1 MPPHSSSAVGACWR
15 ARPPAPPH
23 PLTHPLPSALAAATA
38 LLASTAAAAA
48 GPIPADFVKPAP
60 SQFAQAII
68 PDPAYTP
75 LIKSR
80 TPEAAAAAGDLALP
94 RQFDWRTVG
103 VGGVNVLSP
112 VRNQHIPVYC
122 GSCWA
127 YGSTS
132 ALADRDNI
140 RRKGA
145 SPPTLLS
152 TQNVIACGDA
162 GSCQG
167 GWDSGV
173 YAYAAKYGTEKERE
187 RERERAKGRGAGE
200 GAPRLSSVLPD
211 FSFLFSSL
219 IFFFFFFL
227 PLSSPGIPDEG
238 CNDYQA
244 HNQECGPMAECMTCW
259 PSDADAEAGCVA
271 LSPKLYRRLVV
282 DEHGRVSGRD
292 AMKAEIAA
300 RGPISCGISA
310 TQALDD
316 NWGPGVFKQYYPGA
330 AVRE

>member
-23 PLTHPLPSALAAATA
+23 PLTHPHPSALAAATS

-60 SQFAQAII
+60 SKFAQAII

-80 TPEAAAAAGDLALP
+80 TPEAAAAVGDLALP

-140 RRKGA
+140 LRKGA

-162 GSCQG
+162 GSCDG

-173 YAYAAKYGTEKERE
+173 YAYAAKYGTEMERE
-187 RERERAKGRGAGE
+187 REREREQRGGARERGRLAFL
-200 GAPRLSSVLPD
+200 PSSRIF
-211 FSFLFSSL
+211 FSFLVPH
-219 IFFFFFFL
+219 FFFFFL

-238 CNDYQA
+238 CSDYQA

-259 PSDADAEAGCVA
+259 PSDAGAEAGCVA

-316 NWGPGVFKQYYPGA
+316 NWGPGVLKQYYPGA
-330 AVRE
+330 EVRE